1 MEQPV
6 FTTAGTKTA
15 FVRQFMRPQYWVVM
29 ALLATLAGPFLLQPK
44 ASVSATDHDRRLVI
58 LSPHNERVRHEIGQA
73 FADDWKTRTGET
85 VYLDWRIPGG
95 SSEISLFMK
104 SEFAGAFQYEWQGR
118 QHQSWRHD
126 IGTDFA
132 DPRTLLTATGPAADA
147 RRAFLASNTG
157 IGVDLL
163 FGGGSYDF
171 QQLADAGYLV
181 AGDPAAG
188 IGISALMAEHPEW
201 FSANAI
207 PEVVSGE
214 PFRDR
219 QQRWVGVVLATF
231 GIVFNRD
238 VLDRLNFDQA
248 PTQWSDLA
256 DPRLVG
262 QVAMADPTKSGSVAK
277 AFELIIQQQMAQSM
291 AQHSA
296 LPNDQTE
303 ETGVREGW
311 LKGLRLIQRMSA
323 NARYF
328 TDSATKISLEVSRGD
343 AAAGMA
349 IDAYGRAAQEFVRMP
364 SGESRVGFVSPTG
377 GTSVSVDPIALL
389 RGAPEPQ
396 LATAFMRFVL
406 SERGQKLW
414 GFRPGTPDGPVSH
427 ALRRLPVR
435 RNFYTETHRQ
445 YMTDAGEHPYVQAE
459 DFVYHP
465 QWTGPML
472 GAIRFLI
479 RVMCV
484 DTHREQR
491 GAWQAIIAHGM
502 PADALAAF
510 HDLPGISYQD
520 VKDRIMPILRAKD
533 KVAEVRLARELGA
546 VFRRNYQMA
555 SRLAEAHGA
564 ES

>member
-1 MEQPV
+1 M
-6 FTTAGTKTA
+6 
-15 FVRQFMRPQYWVVM
+15 M
-29 ALLATLAGPFLLQPK
+29 ALLVTLAGPFLLQPK

-73 FADDWKTRTGET
+73 FADDWKARTGET

-95 SSEISLFMK
+95 SSEISLFIK
-104 SEFAGAFQYEWQGR
+104 SEFAGAFQYEWQDR
-118 QHQSWRHD
+118 QHQSWSHD
-126 IGTDFA
+126 IGTSFA
-132 DPRTLLTATGPAADA
+132 DPRIPLTATGPAADA

-163 FGGGSYDF
+163 FGGGSFDF

-188 IGISALMAEHPEW
+188 IGISALMTGNPEW

-219 QQRWVGVVLATF
+219 QHRWVGVVLATF

-238 VLDRLNFDQA
+238 VLARLDFDQE

-256 DPRLVG
+256 DPRLAG
-262 QVAMADPTKSGSVAK
+262 QVAMTDPTKSGSVAK
-277 AFELIIQQQMAQSM
+277 AFELIIQQQMAQSV
-291 AQHSA
+291 AHRSV
-296 LPNDQTE
+296 LPADQAE
-303 ETGVREGW
+303 EAGVREGW

-389 RGAPEPQ
+389 RGAPDPQ

-414 GFRPGTPDGPVSH
+414 AFRPGTPEGPLSH

-435 RNFYTETHRQ
+435 RDFYTEAHRQ
-445 YMTDAGEHPYVQAE
+445 FMTDAGERPYVQAE

-465 QWTGPML
+465 PWTGPML

-491 GAWQAIIAHGM
+491 EAWRAIIAHGM
-502 PADALAAF
+502 PGDALAAF
-510 HDLPGISYQD
+510 HDLPGMSYQE
-520 VKDRIMPILRAKD
+520 VIERIMPILRAKD

-546 VFRRNYQMA
+546 VFRRNYQTA
-555 SRLAEAHGA
+555 KRLAESHGVVP
-564 ES
+564 

>member
-1 MEQPV
+1 MSKPPLQILSATSRERRRWHPEW
-6 FTTAGTKTA
+6 GLLL
-15 FVRQFMRPQYWVVM
+15 
-29 ALLATLAGPFLLQPK
+29 ALLVTLAGPFLLKPK
-44 ASVSATDHDRRLVI
+44 TSVSATDYDRRLVI
-58 LSPHNERVRHEIGQA
+58 LSPHNERIRQEITQA
-73 FADDWKTRTGET
+73 FVAEWKEQTGET

-95 SSEISLFMK
+95 SSEITVFLK
-104 SEFAGAFQYEWQGR
+104 SEFAGAFEYEWASR
-118 QHQSWRHD
+118 QHQIWSHD
-126 IGTDFA
+126 IASRFA
-132 DPRTLLTATGPAADA
+132 DPRTLLTGAGPAVEA
-147 RRAFLASNTG
+147 RRAFLESSAG

-181 AGDPAAG
+181 AGDAG
-188 IGISALMAEHPEW
+188 SDTGINALKAQTPEW
-201 FSANAI
+201 FTAQVI

-219 QQRWVGVVLATF
+219 EQRWVGVVLATF

-238 VLDRLNFDQA
+238 VLDRLHYDKD
-248 PTQWSDLA
+248 PTQWTDLA

-262 QVAMADPTKSGSVAK
+262 QVAMTDPTKSGSVAK
-277 AFELIIQQQMAQSM
+277 AFELIIQQRMAQSVS
-291 AQHSA
+291 QHAARSTGR
-296 LPNDQTE
+296 TE
-303 ETGVREGW
+303 DAGIREGW
-311 LKGLRLIQRMSA
+311 LEGLRLIQRMSA

-328 TDSATKISLEVSRGD
+328 TDSSTKISLEVSRGD

-349 IDAYGRAAQEFVRMP
+349 IDAYGRAAQEFVRTP
-364 SGESRVGFVSPTG
+364 EGASRVGFVSPRG

-406 SERGQKLW
+406 SGRGQKLW
-414 GFRPGTPDGPVSH
+414 AFRPGAPEGPVSH
-427 ALRRLPVR
+427 ALRRLPIR
-435 RNFYTETHRQ
+435 RDFYTDANRQ
-445 YMTDAGEHPYVQAE
+445 YMTDAAEYPYTQAG

-491 GAWQAIIAHGM
+491 EAWRAIIAHGM
-502 PADALAAF
+502 PPDALAAF
-510 HDLPGISYQD
+510 HELPGISYQE
-520 VKDRIMPILRAKD
+520 VTGRIMPILRAKD

-546 VFRRNYQMA
+546 VFRANYQA
-555 SRLAEAHGA
+555 ATRLAAAHGA
-564 ES
+564 GQ

>member
-1 MEQPV
+1 M
-6 FTTAGTKTA
+6 GT
-15 FVRQFMRPQYWVVM
+15 
-29 ALLATLAGPFLLQPK
+29 
-44 ASVSATDHDRRLVI
+44 S
-58 LSPHNERVRHEIGQA
+58 
-73 FADDWKTRTGET
+73 
-85 VYLDWRIPGG
+85 
-95 SSEISLFMK
+95 
-104 SEFAGAFQYEWQGR
+104 
-118 QHQSWRHD
+118 
-126 IGTDFA
+126 FA
-132 DPRTLLTATGPAADA
+132 DPRTRLAATGPSAEA
-147 RRAFLASNTG
+147 RRAFLSSNTG

-181 AGDPAAG
+181 AGDSAAG
-188 IGISALMAEHPEW
+188 IGISALMTENPEW
-201 FSANAI
+201 FSAKAI

-219 QQRWVGVVLATF
+219 EQRWVGVVLATF

-238 VLDRLNFDQA
+238 VLARLKFDREPA
-248 PTQWSDLA
+248 QWSDLA

-262 QVAMADPTKSGSVAK
+262 QVAMTDPTKSGSVAK
-277 AFELIIQQQMAQSM
+277 AFELIIQQQMAQSV
-291 AQHSA
+291 AHQSA
-296 LPNDQTE
+296 LSTDQAE
-303 ETGVREGW
+303 AAGVRDGW

-389 RGAPEPQ
+389 RGAPDPQ

-414 GFRPGTPDGPVSH
+414 AFRPGTPEGPLSH

-435 RNFYTETHRQ
+435 RDFYTEDHRQ
-445 YMTDAGEHPYVQAE
+445 FMTDAGERPYVQAE
-459 DFVYHP
+459 NFVYHP
-465 QWTGPML
+465 AWTGPML

-491 GAWQAIIAHGM
+491 EAWRAIIAHGM
-502 PADALAAF
+502 PGDALAAF
-510 HDLPGISYQD
+510 HDLPGMSYQE
-520 VKDRIMPILRAKD
+520 VIERIMPILRAKD
-533 KVAEVRLARELGA
+533 KVTEVRLARELGA
-546 VFRRNYQMA
+546 VFRKNYQA
-555 SRLAEAHGA
+555 AKRLAEAHGVA
-564 ES
+564 P

>member
-1 MEQPV
+1 M
-6 FTTAGTKTA
+6 
-15 FVRQFMRPQYWVVM
+15 M
-29 ALLATLAGPFLLQPK
+29 ALLVTLAGPFLLQPK

-73 FADDWKTRTGET
+73 FADDWKARTGET

-95 SSEISLFMK
+95 SSEISLFIK

-118 QHQSWRHD
+118 QHQSWSHD
-126 IGTDFA
+126 MGTSFA
-132 DPRTLLTATGPAADA
+132 DPRTRLAATGPSAEA
-147 RRAFLASNTG
+147 RRAFLSSNTG

-181 AGDPAAG
+181 AGDSAAG
-188 IGISALMAEHPEW
+188 IGISALMTENPEW
-201 FSANAI
+201 FSAKAI

-219 QQRWVGVVLATF
+219 EQRWVGVVLATF

-238 VLDRLNFDQA
+238 VLARLKFDREPA
-248 PTQWSDLA
+248 QWSDLA
-256 DPRLVG
+256 NPRLVG
-262 QVAMADPTKSGSVAK
+262 QVAMTDPTKSGSVAK
-277 AFELIIQQQMAQSM
+277 AFELIIQQQMAQSV
-291 AQHSA
+291 AHQSA
-296 LPNDQTE
+296 LSTDQAE
-303 ETGVREGW
+303 AAGVRDGW

-377 GTSVSVDPIALL
+377 GSSVSVDPIALL
-389 RGAPEPQ
+389 RGAPDPQ

-414 GFRPGTPDGPVSH
+414 AFRPGTPEGPVSH
-427 ALRRLPVR
+427 ALRRMPVR
-435 RNFYTETHRQ
+435 RDFYTEAHRP
-445 YMTDAGEHPYVQAE
+445 YMTDAGEHPYLQAE

-491 GAWQAIIAHGM
+491 EAWRAIITHGM
-502 PADALAAF
+502 PGDALAAF
-510 HDLPGISYQD
+510 HDLPGMTYHAVIE
-520 VKDRIMPILRAKD
+520 RIMPILRAKD

-546 VFRRNYQMA
+546 IFRRNYQTA
-555 SRLAEAHGA
+555 TWLAEAHGVA
-564 ES
+564 P

>member
-1 MEQPV
+1 MEQPDIKM
-6 FTTAGTKTA
+6 F
-15 FVRQFMRPQYWVVM
+15 RQAVSRKPFLRPEWWVVV
-29 ALLATLAGPFLLQPK
+29 ALLVTLAGPFLLKPK
-44 ASVSATDHDRRLVI
+44 SSDSSSHHDRRLVI

-73 FADDWKTRTGET
+73 FADDWKARTGET

-95 SSEISLFMK
+95 SSEISLFIK

-118 QHQSWRHD
+118 QNHSWTHD
-126 IGTDFA
+126 IGAGFA
-132 DPRTLLTATGPAADA
+132 DPRIILTATESVADA
-147 RRAFLASNTG
+147 RRAFLASNIG

-181 AGDPAAG
+181 AGNAAAG
-188 IGISALMAEHPEW
+188 KGISALMAENPEW

-238 VLDRLNFDQA
+238 VLERLQFDHE
-248 PTQWSDLA
+248 PSQWSDLA
-256 DPRLVG
+256 DPRLLG
-262 QVAMADPTKSGSVAK
+262 QVAMTDPTKSGSVAK
-277 AFELIIQQQMAQSM
+277 AFELIIQQQMAQSV
-291 AQHSA
+291 AHYSA
-296 LPNDQTE
+296 LSTGKAE
-303 ETGVREGW
+303 ESGVHDGW

-364 SGESRVGFVSPTG
+364 SGMSRVGFVSPAG
-377 GTSVSVDPIALL
+377 GTSVSVDPIAMF
-389 RGAPEPQ
+389 RGAPQPK

-414 GFRPGTPDGPVSH
+414 AFRPDTPEGPGSH

-435 RNFYTETHRQ
+435 RDFYINAHRQ
-445 YMTDAGEHPYVQAE
+445 YMTDAGERPYLQAE

-484 DTHREQR
+484 DTHRELR
-491 GAWQAIIAHGM
+491 EAWRAIIAHGM
-502 PADALAAF
+502 PGDALAAF
-510 HDLPGISYQD
+510 HDLSGMSYQE
-520 VKDRIMPILRAKD
+520 VTERIMPILRAKD
-533 KVAEVRLARELGA
+533 KVAEVRLARELGNQ
-546 VFRRNYQMA
+546 FRLNYQTA
-555 SRLAEAHGA
+555 KQLAETHGLA
-564 ES
+564 Q

>member
-1 MEQPV
+1 M
-6 FTTAGTKTA
+6 
-15 FVRQFMRPQYWVVM
+15 M
-29 ALLATLAGPFLLQPK
+29 ALLVTLAGPFLLQPK
-44 ASVSATDHDRRLVI
+44 AAVSATDHDRRLVI

-73 FADDWKTRTGET
+73 FADDWKARTGET

-95 SSEISLFMK
+95 SSEISLFIK

-118 QHQSWRHD
+118 QHHGWSHD
-126 IGTDFA
+126 MGTSFA
-132 DPRTLLTATGPAADA
+132 DPRTRLAATGPAADA
-147 RRAFLASNTG
+147 RRAFLSSNTG

-181 AGDPAAG
+181 AGDSAAG
-188 IGISALMAEHPEW
+188 IGISALMTENPEW
-201 FSANAI
+201 FSAKAI

-219 QQRWVGVVLATF
+219 EQRWVGVVLATF

-238 VLDRLNFDQA
+238 VLARLKFDRELA
-248 PTQWSDLA
+248 QWSDLA

-262 QVAMADPTKSGSVAK
+262 QVAMTDPTKSGSVAK
-277 AFELIIQQQMAQSM
+277 AFELIIQQQMAQSVVHY
-291 AQHSA
+291 AA
-296 LPNDQTE
+296 LSTDQAE
-303 ETGVREGW
+303 EAGVRDGW
-311 LKGLRLIQRMSA
+311 LQGLRLIQRMSA

-343 AAAGMA
+343 AAAGMS

-364 SGESRVGFVSPTG
+364 SGQSRVGFVSPVG
-377 GTSVSVDPIALL
+377 GSSVSVDPIALL
-389 RGAPEPQ
+389 RGAPDPQ

-414 GFRPGTPDGPVSH
+414 AFRPGTPEGPVSH
-427 ALRRLPVR
+427 ALRRMPVR
-435 RNFYTETHRQ
+435 RDFYTEAHRP
-445 YMTDAGEHPYVQAE
+445 YMTDAGEHPYLQAE

-491 GAWQAIIAHGM
+491 EAWRAIITHGM
-502 PADALAAF
+502 PGDALAAF
-510 HDLPGISYQD
+510 HDLPGMTYQA
-520 VKDRIMPILRAKD
+520 VIERIMPILRAKD
-533 KVAEVRLARELGA
+533 KVAEVRLARELAA
-546 VFRRNYQMA
+546 VFRKNYQTA
-555 SRLAEAHGA
+555 TRLAEAHGVA
-564 ES
+564 P